1 MAGKNNRYT
10 PNKSNIFSRFF
21 NYDKDG
27 KGVKKRRITDKERYS
42 LKGFF
47 SVYKSQFW
55 NLITLNL
62 MFMLMISP
70 AICGILS
77 FLGVFSTRMPTPSNI
92 LFAPIYGAQMCS
104 GGNPAI
110 SGLLGTFGT
119 QNAVLIGNTVTNTL
133 NIITLLAVL
142 TFGMANAG
150 MTYILRGYTRGD
162 YVMLWHDFFK
172 AVKKNLLG
180 SVIMGICDIV
190 MIILL
195 AYSAYYYSSMQSLLY
210 FVMFAM
216 CFIYFLMRF
225 YIYIMLITFKLSPL
239 KLVKNAFILA
249 ILGIKRNIMAFLG
262 IAVFAGICYILLG
275 FAVQFGIILPFFLAI
290 SNTSFMACFAA
301 YPNVK
306 KYMIDPYNADHPK
319 DGGDDYA
326 IEEEPIF
333 IDRG

>member
-10 PNKSNIFSRFF
+10 PKKNNIFSRLT

-27 KGVKKRRITDKERYS
+27 KGVKKRKITDKERYS
-42 LKGFF
+42 LKSFF
-47 SVYKSQFW
+47 IAYKSHFW

-70 AICGILS
+70 IICGILS
-77 FLGVFSTRMPTPSNI
+77 FLGVFSTRMATPSNI
-92 LFAPIYGAQMCS
+92 LFAPIYGAQVCS
-104 GGNPAI
+104 GGNPVM
-110 SGLLGTFGT
+110 SSLLGIFGT
-119 QNAVLIGNTVTNTL
+119 QNAVLLGNPVTNTL
-133 NIITLLAVL
+133 NIIALLAIF
-142 TFGMANAG
+142 TFGMANVG

-162 YVMLWHDFFK
+162 YIMLWHDFFK
-172 AVKKNLLG
+172 AVKKNLVG
-180 SVIMGICDIV
+180 SIIMGICDIA

-195 AYSAYYYSSMQSLLY
+195 AYSAFYYSSMQSLLY

-216 CFIYFLMRF
+216 CFVYFLMRF
-225 YIYIMLITFKLSPL
+225 YIYILLITFKLSPV

-249 ILGIKRNIMAFLG
+249 VLGIKRNLMAFVG
-262 IAVFAGICYILLG
+262 IGVFALICYMLLS

-301 YPNVK
+301 YPNIK
-306 KYMIDPYNADHPK
+306 KYMIDPYNADHP
-319 DGGDDYA
+319 DGGDDYK